1 VIAIKNLTDK
11 LTMILS
17 LSGAMIITFGHFKKF
32 AYANNKS
39 IVITE
44 KIKNKA

>member
-17 LSGAMIITFGHFKKF
+17 LTGAMIITFDHLKIF
-32 AYANNKS
+32 AYANNNL
-39 IVITE
+39 IVIAD
-44 KIKNKA
+44 KIKNIT